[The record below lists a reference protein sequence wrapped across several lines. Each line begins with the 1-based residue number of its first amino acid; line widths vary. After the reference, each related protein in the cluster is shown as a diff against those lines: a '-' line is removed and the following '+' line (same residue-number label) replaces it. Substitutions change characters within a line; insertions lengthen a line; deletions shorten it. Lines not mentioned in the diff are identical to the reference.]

1 MVHSKKKKKRKKE
14 IYLKKKKTKASAT
27 SSPDI
32 FTRQPFSDSKDT
44 LPTPFA
50 KVNSSWFLWPR
61 YQFQLLKAQVTI
73 KDPKWKALKI
83 LQMKA
88 LHAQGQVILT
98 HPHKWP
104 SLAPLRSILPFLIW
118 QHSKHS
124 QDKAYKGARVP
135 THLLWQPPPSLRTLQ
150 ECLLPS

>member
-50 KVNSSWFLWPR
+50 KVNSS
-61 YQFQLLKAQVTI
+61 
-73 KDPKWKALKI
+73 
-83 LQMKA
+83 
-88 LHAQGQVILT
+88 
-98 HPHKWP
+98 
-104 SLAPLRSILPFLIW
+104 
-118 QHSKHS
+118 
-124 QDKAYKGARVP
+124 
-135 THLLWQPPPSLRTLQ
+135 
-150 ECLLPS
+150 